1 MTAAQLRGKNKLKT
15 FFSWLSSRLLW
26 GLLGITSLS
35 ALIWMVGPLLTFTRF
50 QALESPLNRQL
61 LIGLCYFLWV
71 LFQLI
76 PQLYRAWFNSK
87 LLTRLQLS
95 NSDHAELQ
103 ATGEMLD
110 NRFSEAALLLKKTQF
125 GKRDKGFQRF
135 SAQYLYQLP
144 WYLIVGAPGAGKTT
158 ALINSGLEFPLSD
171 ALGKTALRGVGGT
184 RHCDWWFTDRAVL
197 LDTAGRYTLQ
207 ESQRVRDAS
216 EWQTFIT
223 LLKRYRPRQPINGV
237 IMTISVA
244 DLLSD
249 SAEVRHAQA
258 SALRKRMAELHQ
270 QTGIHFPVYI
280 MVTKTDLLKGFMSYF
295 ARLDKSQRDRIWGFT
310 FPWEASRQSEHR
322 LNALFEQQF
331 SLLNARLMSDLS
343 GKMAQEGD
351 LTLRAEC
358 FQFPQEFRA
367 LRPLLAEYLDIV
379 FTPDNDDVPWSARGL
394 FFTSGTQEGL
404 PFDRVM
410 GELSRKLQLP
420 QARGQS
426 IASWD
431 SVNRSAPIPANKG
444 QSFFIRG
451 LLSDVVFKESRLAG
465 SDRRWEHRNRLLH
478 WTGYSTLAVALL
490 AASALWL
497 TSYYKNHHYLQEVAT
512 RLPAVNQAATRLTQ
526 DNHGDIVDLLPFL
539 NSLVSLPQSQAFALD
554 KPPLTLRGGL
564 YRGDQI
570 SEAAWGLYQG
580 ALKSLLLPRVAQTI
594 TQTLRS
600 DNGEDAEFSRN
611 ALRAY
616 QMLYQPRS
624 YDGEFLRGWVMQNL
638 QRSLPASVTTRQLQ
652 QLDWH
657 LSQLLDRQILSSPY
671 LRDNALMMK
680 KLSLNLENAGHQA
693 DPDEPLAVLKPVS
706 GQTAALH
713 K

>member
-1 MTAAQLRGKNKLKT
+1 MLKT
-15 FFSWLSSRLLW
+15 FFSLLSSRLIW
-26 GLLGITSLS
+26 GLVGVTALS
-35 ALIWMVGPLLTFTRF
+35 ALIWMAGPLLSFTRF
-50 QALESPLNRQL
+50 QALDNPLNRQL
-61 LIGLCYFLWV
+61 LIGLTYFLWI

-95 NSDHAELQ
+95 SSDQAELQ

-110 NRFSEAALLLKKTQF
+110 NRFSEAAMLLKKTQF
-125 GKRDKGFQRF
+125 GQRGGWLQRF
-135 SAQYLYQLP
+135 NAQYLYQLP
-144 WYLIVGAPGAGKTT
+144 WYLIMGAPGAGKTT

-171 ALGKTALRGVGGT
+171 TLGKTALRGIGGT
-184 RHCDWWFTDRAVL
+184 RHCDWWFTGQAVL

-207 ESQRVRDAS
+207 ESQRARDAS

-249 SAEVRHAQA
+249 SADVRHAQA
-258 SALRKRMAELHQ
+258 SALRQRMAELHQ
-270 QTGIHFPVYI
+270 QTGIAFPVYI
-280 MVTKTDLLKGFMSYF
+280 MVTKTDLLKGFMRYF
-295 ARLDKSQRDRIWGFT
+295 SRLDKAQREQIWGFT
-310 FPWEASRQSEHR
+310 FPWEPGRQNDR
-322 LNALFEQQF
+322 QLNAQFEQQF
-331 SLLNARLMSDLS
+331 HLLTSRLMADLS
-343 GKMAQEGD
+343 GKMAQESD

-358 FQFPQEFRA
+358 FQFPQEFSA

-379 FTPDNDDVPWSARGL
+379 FSPDNNEPPWAARGL

-420 QARGQS
+420 QPQGQS

-444 QSFFIRG
+444 QSFFIHG
-451 LLSDVVFKESRLAG
+451 LLCDVVFKESRLAG
-465 SDRRWEHRNRLLH
+465 SDRTWEQRNRLLH
-478 WTGYSTLAVALL
+478 RAGYIALALTLVA
-490 AASALWL
+490 ATTLWL
-497 TSYYKNHHYLQEVAT
+497 TSYARNMRYLQEVSA
-512 RLPAVNQAATRLTQ
+512 RLPAVTRQATQLTGN
-526 DNHGDIVDLLPFL
+526 NHGTILDLLPFL
-539 NSLVSLPQSQAFALD
+539 NSLVALPQSSRFSLQS
-554 KPPLTLRGGL
+554 PPLTLRGGL

-570 SEAAWGLYQG
+570 SEATWSLYQG
-580 ALKSLLLPRVAQTI
+580 VLKSMLLPRVAQTI
-594 TQTLRS
+594 AQTLRN
-600 DNGEDAEFSRN
+600 DDGNDAEFSRN

-624 YDGEFLRGWVMQNL
+624 YDGEFLRGWVMQNV
-638 QRSLPASVTTRQLQ
+638 QRNLPPDVTTAQLQ

-671 LRDNALMMK
+671 MRDNALMVK
-680 KLSLNLENAGHQA
+680 KLTLNLDNAGRQA
-693 DPDEPLAVLKPVS
+693 NPEASAPAGAHSS
-706 GQTAALH
+706 GQFTALH
-713 K
+713 

>member
-1 MTAAQLRGKNKLKT
+1 MLKT
-15 FFSWLSSRLLW
+15 FFSLLSSRLLW
-26 GLLGITSLS
+26 GLVGVTALS
-35 ALIWMVGPLLTFTRF
+35 ALIWMVGPLLPFTRF
-50 QALESPLNRQL
+50 QSLDSPLNRQL
-61 LIGLCYFLWV
+61 LIGLSYFLWI

-95 NSDHAELQ
+95 NIDHAELQ
-103 ATGEMLD
+103 ATGEMLN
-110 NRFSEAALLLKKTQF
+110 NRFSEAAMLLKKTQF
-125 GKRDKGFQRF
+125 GKRKGWLQRF

-158 ALINSGLEFPLSD
+158 ALINSGLDFPLSD
-171 ALGKTALRGVGGT
+171 AMGKSALRGIGGT
-184 RHCDWWFTDRAVL
+184 RHCDWWFTDEAVL

-207 ESQRVRDAS
+207 ENQRARDAS

-244 DLLSD
+244 ELLSD
-249 SAEVRHAQA
+249 SAEARHAQA
-258 SALRKRMAELHQ
+258 TALRQRMAELHQ
-270 QTGIHFPVYI
+270 QTGIPFPVYI
-280 MVTKTDLLKGFMSYF
+280 MVTKTDLLKGFMRYF
-295 ARLDKSQRDRIWGFT
+295 ARLDKPQREQIWGFT
-310 FPWEASRQSEHR
+310 FPWEPGLGDRR
-322 LNALFEQQF
+322 LHAQFEQQF
-331 SLLNARLMSDLS
+331 QCLLSRLMADLS
-343 GKMAQEGD
+343 DKMAQESD

-358 FQFPQEFRA
+358 FQFPQEFSA

-379 FTPDNDDVPWSARGL
+379 FSPENSETPWAARGL

-420 QARGQS
+420 QPQGQS

-444 QSFFIRG
+444 QSYFIHG
-451 LLSDVVFKESRLAG
+451 LLRDVVFKERRLAG
-465 SDRRWEHRNRLLH
+465 SDRSWEQRNRLLH
-478 WTGYSTLAVALL
+478 RAGYAVLGVALV
-490 AASALWL
+490 AASALWI
-497 TSYYKNHHYLQEVAT
+497 TSYYKNQHYLEQVST
-512 RLPAVNQAATRLTQ
+512 RLPAVTREAVQLTSN
-526 DNHGDIVDLLPFL
+526 NHGNILDLLPFL
-539 NSLVSLPQSQAFALD
+539 NRLVTLPESSQFSLNA
-554 KPPLTLRGGL
+554 PPLSLRGGL

-570 SEAAWGLYQG
+570 SEATWGLYQG
-580 ALKSLLLPRVAQTI
+580 ALKALLLPRVAQTI
-594 TQTLRS
+594 TQTLRN
-600 DNGEDAEFSRN
+600 DDGNDAEFSRN

-638 QRSLPASVTTRQLQ
+638 QRSLPPSVTTQQIQ

-671 LRDNALMMK
+671 MRDNALMVRQ
-680 KLSLNLENAGHQA
+680 L
-693 DPDEPLAVLKPVS
+693 
-706 GQTAALH
+706 TAAH
-713 K
+713 

>member
-1 MTAAQLRGKNKLKT
+1 MLKT
-15 FFSWLSSRLLW
+15 FFSLLSSRLLW
-26 GLLGITSLS
+26 GLIGVTALS
-35 ALIWMVGPLLTFTRF
+35 ALIWMVGPLLSLTPL
-50 QALESPLNRQL
+50 QGLDSPLNRQL
-61 LIGLCYFLWV
+61 LIGLTYFLWI

-87 LLTRLQLS
+87 LLTRLQIS
-95 NSDHAELQ
+95 NIDHAELQ

-110 NRFSEAALLLKKTQF
+110 NRFSEAAMLLKKTQF
-125 GKRDKGFQRF
+125 GRRKGWLRRF

-158 ALINSGLEFPLSD
+158 ALVNSGLEFPLSD
-171 ALGKTALRGVGGT
+171 TLGKSALRGIGGT
-184 RHCDWWFTDRAVL
+184 RHCDWWFTDQAVL

-207 ESQRVRDAS
+207 ESQRARDAS

-258 SALRKRMAELHQ
+258 SALRQRMAELHQ
-270 QTGIHFPVYI
+270 QTGIAFPVYI
-280 MVTKTDLLKGFMSYF
+280 MVTKTDLLKGFLSYF
-295 ARLDKSQRDRIWGFT
+295 ARLDKQQREDICGFT
-310 FPWEASRQSEHR
+310 FPWEPGRQNDRR
-322 LNALFEQQF
+322 LNTQFEQRFKQL
-331 SLLNARLMSDLS
+331 SSRLMAGLSD
-343 GKMAQEGD
+343 KMAQESD

-358 FQFPQEFRA
+358 FQFPQEFSA

-379 FTPDNDDVPWSARGL
+379 FSPEHSETPWAARGL

-420 QARGQS
+420 QPQGQS

-431 SVNRSAPIPANKG
+431 TVNRSAPIPANKG
-444 QSFFIRG
+444 QSFFIHG
-451 LLSDVVFKESRLAG
+451 LLCDVVFKESRLAG
-465 SDRRWEHRNRLLH
+465 SDRRWEDRNRLLH
-478 WTGYSTLAVALL
+478 RTGYVALAVALL
-490 AASALWL
+490 GTSALWL
-497 TSYYKNHHYLQEVAT
+497 TSYMKNQDYLQEVAA
-512 RLPAVNQAATRLTQ
+512 RLPAVTQQAKPLTR
-526 DNHGDIVDLLPFL
+526 DNHGDILDLLPFL
-539 NSLVSLPQSQAFALD
+539 NTLVALPQSRHFSLAS
-554 KPPLTLRGGL
+554 PPLTLRGGL

-570 SEAAWGLYQG
+570 SDATWGLYQG
-580 ALKSLLLPRVAQTI
+580 ALKSLLLPRVAQII
-594 TQTLRS
+594 TYTLRN
-600 DNGEDAEFSRN
+600 DDGKDAEFSRN

-638 QRSLPASVTTRQLQ
+638 QRKLPASVTTRELQ

-671 LRDNALMMK
+671 VRDNALMVK
-680 KLSLNLENAGHQA
+680 TLALNLDNPGRQATATASAEMHTFDAGR
-693 DPDEPLAVLKPVS
+693 LNPV
-706 GQTAALH
+706 H
-713 K
+713 